1 MRLQRH
7 AAPPREELIAQHAA
21 GRSFADVGCMWEVHG
36 ALAFAAEDAGATKVS
51 GMDVMG
57 PTPQYEAEH
66 ARRASK
72 MRFVQG
78 DLHDEA
84 ATNELGPHD
93 VVWCSGVIYHAPHP
107 LLTLERLRAITTQT
121 LILASEVIPEVR
133 GHPRACLF
141 APDTSEHP
149 AHTEPFDPA
158 RGYVNWYWG
167 LTPSAL
173 EAMAEAAGFTVEQQH
188 ATKHHLTLVAS

>member
-1 MRLQRH
+1 MPLRSQT
-7 AAPPREELIAQHAA
+7 PPREALVAEHAA
-21 GRSFADVGCMWEVHG
+21 GKSFADVGCMWQVNG
-36 ALAFAAEDAGATKVS
+36 ALAFAAEEAGATQVS

-57 PTPQYEAEH
+57 PTPEYEAEH
-66 ARRASK
+66 ARRGSA

-84 ATNELGPHD
+84 ACDELGPHD

-107 LLTLERLRAITTQT
+107 LLTLERLRAITRDT
-121 LILASEVIPEVR
+121 LLLASEVIREVR
-133 GHPRACLF
+133 GHPRACVF
-141 APDTSEHP
+141 APDAGAHP
-149 AHTEPFDPA
+149 AHTEPFDPD

-173 EAMAEAAGFTVEQQH
+173 EAMAEAAGFRVQERH
-188 ATKHHLTLVAS
+188 ATRHHLTLVAS